1 MTTIDISPD
10 VAVETPPSAL
20 ASWVTSADHKQIGR
34 LFVGAGLLAL
44 LGALV
49 VAVLV
54 GVERID
60 AGGYQLLEDGAVIQL
75 FSAYRVLM
83 AFGVV
88 APLLIGLAVAI
99 VPLQLGAKALALPR
113 VAAAGFWTWLVGIGL
128 TVASLVA
135 NGGPGGGNEDMVDLF
150 LASMVLVALGLAL
163 AAGSVA
169 TSVLTTR
176 APGMG
181 LTRVPM
187 LSWSAL
193 AGSVA
198 LLATLPVMVGTTIY
212 LYVDH
217 RSARAAFG
225 GNAGI
230 LEWMGWSLGQPHTY
244 VLAIVAVGV
253 LADVVPVMAR
263 VRQPKRPAV
272 LVAIGLVTVSVLGA
286 VTQLPARL
294 PWVGDDFFDEAA
306 TNLADLL
313 PYLLFYAVPAF
324 GVLGVVAL
332 SLLALRSGRPRLS
345 APLVL
350 GLLGVLLLLAGMGG
364 QLLFAVDDAGLSGTV
379 FEEGQFVFVTYGAVL
394 AALGGVAYWG
404 PKLWGRKLPDTP
416 AILLA
421 LLGALGV
428 VLAGGA
434 YYIAGFADQ
443 PAVLLDGFDYSGPQ
457 EALNAIATVG
467 QALVVLVVLA
477 FVLLAVRS
485 FAAGAPAGDDPW
497 DGQTLE
503 WATSSPPPDHN
514 FAELPVVSSPEPLT
528 DLRSSGSDA

>member
-1 MTTIDISPD
+1 MTTIDTHPD
-10 VAVETPPSAL
+10 VAVESQPSAL
-20 ASWVTSADHKQIGR
+20 ASWITSADHKQIGR
-34 LFVGAGLLAL
+34 LFVGTGLVAL

-49 VAVLV
+49 LAVLM

-60 AGGYQLLEDGAVIQL
+60 ADGYQLLDDGSVIQM
-75 FSAYRVLM
+75 FSAYRVLV

-88 APLLIGLAVAI
+88 APVLIGLAVAI
-99 VPLQLGAKALALPR
+99 VPLQLGAKALAVPR
-113 VAAAGFWTWLVGIGL
+113 VAAAGYWMWLVGIGL

-150 LASMVLVALGLAL
+150 LASMVLVAVGLAM
-163 AAGSVA
+163 AAGSIA

-181 LTRVPM
+181 LMRVPM

-198 LLATLPVMVGTTIY
+198 LLVTLPVMVGTTIY
-212 LYVDH
+212 LYIDH
-217 RSARAAFG
+217 RYARAAFG

-230 LEWMGWSLGQPHTY
+230 LEWMGWTLSQPHTY

-253 LADVVPVMAR
+253 FADVVPVMAR
-263 VRQPKRPAV
+263 LRQPKRPAMM
-272 LVAIGLVTVSVLGA
+272 VAIGLVTVAVLGA

-294 PWVGDDFFDEAA
+294 PWVGDDFFDEAG

-313 PYLLFYAVPAF
+313 PYLLFYAVPAL
-324 GVLGVVAL
+324 GVVGVVAL
-332 SLLALRSGRPRLS
+332 GLLALRSGRPRLS
-345 APLVL
+345 APLVF
-350 GLLGVLLLLAGMGG
+350 GLLGLLLLLAGMGG
-364 QLLFAVDDAGLSGTV
+364 QLLFAVDDTGLSGTV
-379 FEEGQFVFVTYGAVL
+379 FEEGQFVFVTYGAILVG
-394 AALGGVAYWG
+394 LGGVAYWG
-404 PKLWGRKLPDTP
+404 PKLWGRKLPDPP

-421 LLGALGV
+421 LVAALGV
-428 VLAGGA
+428 LLAGGA

-443 PAVLLDGFDYSGPQ
+443 PAVLLDGFSYSGPQ
-457 EALNAIATVG
+457 EALNAIAAVG
-467 QALVVLVVLA
+467 QVLVVLAVLA

-485 FAAGAPAGDDPW
+485 FAAGAQAGDDPW
-497 DGQTLE
+497 HGQTLE

-514 FAELPVVSSPEPLT
+514 FPELPVVSSAEPLT

>member
-1 MTTIDISPD
+1 MTTIDTHPD
-10 VAVETPPSAL
+10 VALDTPPSAL
-20 ASWVTSADHKQIGR
+20 ASWITSADHKQVGR
-34 LFVGAGLLAL
+34 LFMGAGLLGL

-49 VAVLV
+49 LAVLV

-60 AGGYQLLEDGAVIQL
+60 TKGFQLLDDGAAIQVL
-75 FSAYRVLM
+75 SAFRVLV
-83 AFGVV
+83 AFGAV
-88 APLLIGLAVAI
+88 APLLIGLAVAV

-128 TVASLVA
+128 TIASIIA
-135 NGGPGGGNEDMVDLF
+135 NGGPGGGDEDMVDLF
-150 LASMVLVALGLAL
+150 LASMVLVALGLAM
-163 AAGSVA
+163 AAGSLA

-181 LTRVPM
+181 LLRVPM
-187 LSWSAL
+187 LAWSAL

-217 RSARAAFG
+217 RYARAAFG

-230 LEWMGWSLGQPHTY
+230 LEWMGWSLSQPHTY
-244 VLAIVAVGV
+244 VLGIVAFGV

-263 VRQPKRPAV
+263 IRQPQRSAV
-272 LVAIGLVTVSVLGA
+272 LVAIGLVTVAVLGV
-286 VTQLPARL
+286 VTQLTARL
-294 PWVGDDFFDEAA
+294 PWEGDGFFDDAG
-306 TNLADLL
+306 TKLADLL
-313 PYLLFYAVPAF
+313 PYLLFYGVPVL

-332 SLLALRSGRPRLS
+332 SLLALRSGRPRLR
-345 APLVL
+345 APLVF
-350 GLLGVLLLLAGMGG
+350 GLLGVLLMLAGMAG
-364 QLLFAVDDAGLSGTV
+364 QLLFAVDDAGLAGTV
-379 FEEGQFVFVTYGAVL
+379 FEEAQFVLVTHGAVL
-394 AALGGVAYWG
+394 VALGGVAYWG
-404 PKLWGRKLPDTP
+404 PKLWGRKLPDPP

-421 LLGALGV
+421 LVGALGV
-428 VLAGGA
+428 ALAGGA
-434 YYIAGFADQ
+434 YAIAGFADQ
-443 PAVLLDGFDYSGPQ
+443 PAAVLDGFRYSGPQ
-457 EALNAIATVG
+457 EALNAIAAVG
-467 QALVVLVVLA
+467 EALLLLAVLA